1 MENLRRHALLLFFF
15 YLFFFYSRLVPSQTH
30 NARHAH
36 VNKQHPC
43 HRKRHVL
50 SPAVSYQLSLR
61 LGEQKERT
69 KKSTD
74 ILVSDSKREERKR
87 RTQARSAL
95 KLAIIHRFFSAPN
108 YPLCIYRD

>member
-15 YLFFFYSRLVPSQTH
+15 FFFFYSRLVPSQNH
-30 NARHAH
+30 NARRAH

-43 HRKRHVL
+43 HRKQRVL
-50 SPAVSYQLSLR
+50 SLAVSYQLSLR

-74 ILVSDSKREERKR
+74 ILVSDSKREEGTR
-87 RTQARSAL
+87 RTQA
-95 KLAIIHRFFSAPN
+95 
-108 YPLCIYRD
+108 

>member
-1 MENLRRHALLLFFF
+1 MENLRRHALL
-15 YLFFFYSRLVPSQTH
+15 LFFFYSRLVPSQTH
-30 NARHAH
+30 NARRAH

-43 HRKRHVL
+43 HRKRRVL

-74 ILVSDSKREERKR
+74 ILVSDSKPEERTR
-87 RTQARSAL
+87 RTQA
-95 KLAIIHRFFSAPN
+95 
-108 YPLCIYRD
+108 